1 VDERRRGPRSTIRR
15 RQAVAIVSLL
25 SVLGVGLGGL
35 ADAARA
41 DDRSFLEQL
50 LYGPTTT
57 TTAKPKP
64 KTPVP
69 ASIRLATPAGEVP
82 AYDQPGGKQI
92 GVAGRWY
99 GYQQSMP
106 ILESRSG
113 WYKVML
119 PERPNGKSAWIRSSY
134 VAVTRSTY
142 RIVIRRGAKSLTLY
156 KDGWPQWTAP
166 VGLGVAKT
174 PTPLGS
180 FYIGA
185 IEHDP
190 SPGYGPF
197 QLNTTGHS
205 TAIQSWQGSGD
216 AVTAIHGP
224 INAKSDRAIGSSGVY
239 ISNGCVRMHLAD
251 LQRLSA
257 VTMGTPVDIV
267 P

>member
-1 VDERRRGPRSTIRR
+1 V
-15 RQAVAIVSLL
+15 AVVSLL
-25 SVLGVGLGGL
+25 ALVGVGLGGL
-35 ADAARA
+35 GDAARA

-69 ASIRLATPAGEVP
+69 AYVRVATPAGDVA
-82 AYDQPGGKQI
+82 AYDRPGGQQI
-92 GVAGRWY
+92 GVAGHWY
-99 GYQQSMP
+99 GYQQTMP
-106 ILESRSG
+106 ILESRNG
-113 WYKVML
+113 WFKVML
-119 PERPNGKSAWIRSSY
+119 PERPNGKTGWIRSSY
-134 VAVTRSTY
+134 VTVTRAPY

-156 KDGWPQWTAP
+156 KDGWPVFTAP

-174 PTPLGS
+174 PTPAGSYYLGV
-180 FYIGA
+180 

-205 TAIQSWQGSGD
+205 TTIQSWQGSGD

-224 INAKSDRAIGSSGVY
+224 INSRSDRAIGSSGTY

-251 LQRLSA
+251 LQRLSV
-257 VTMGTPVDIV
+257 VTPGTPVDVV